1 MTKRDETVERPK
13 PVQVP
18 EPTRGPGVC
27 YQPKHA
33 PDNPAPPVGAGSSA
47 VRPLLIHPDVVER
60 CLNYWLCTHSPII
73 RIMQNEKAEIGCACG
88 WRPQVEGQTY
98 RQHISHELA
107 IHVAQSLN
115 HELRR

>member
-1 MTKRDETVERPK
+1 MTKRPEGVERPD
-13 PVQVP
+13 PVKTP
-18 EPTRGPGVC
+18 KPTRGSS
-27 YQPKHA
+27 A
-33 PDNPAPPVGAGSSA
+33 LPAPVIL
-47 VRPLLIHPDVVER
+47 VNPDVVER

-73 RIMQNEKAEIGCACG
+73 RITQNEKAEIGCACG

-98 RQHISHELA
+98 RQHIGHELA